1 MVSIQRPSQAAQVAS
16 NAWLWAHGGC
26 IFACAP
32 NAATSAAVI
41 RLQISMQRNITPLQ
55 ATRSSRAS
63 SRASSG
69 FTTIVQRKSS
79 RVRSLTLSTP
89 IHWINRC
96 RDRPERCPQTGK
108 RCLTYRGDSLV
119 LTSGPIPTKS
129 SSRPSGQKRLRNV
142 GLKIGEQSLPLRQ
155 SVVIDVWISG
165 SITHIMGLPEWESS
179 NERTSRTEEL

>member
-119 LTSGPIPTKS
+119 LTSGIGPYRRNPAAADMS
-129 SSRPSGQKRLRNV
+129 AVRGQTGNDRGARN
-142 GLKIGEQSLPLRQ
+142 RR
-155 SVVIDVWISG
+155 D
-165 SITHIMGLPEWESS
+165 
-179 NERTSRTEEL
+179 